1 MNIKNLEK
9 ALPASVFRQL
19 DLLVSK
25 YQMNTINRMSHF
37 LAQCAHESGNW
48 RVFEE
53 NLNYSAAGLLGTFP
67 RHFTQATAD
76 QYARKPQ
83 MIANRVYGNRMG
95 NGDEASGDGWKF
107 RGRGFIQLTGK
118 NNYTAF
124 NATVP
129 KDVIASPELV
139 AGEYALE
146 SAAWFWVTNKLNQL
160 SDTGTVQQVTQR
172 VNGGQHGITDRVEKH
187 ARYKALLSEP
197 LASESPAPLPSSPP
211 TQ

>member
-9 ALPASVFRQL
+9 TLPESVFRQL

-25 YQMNTINRMSHF
+25 YEMNTINRMSHF

-48 RVFEE
+48 RVTRE
-53 NLNYSAAGLLGTFP
+53 NLNYSAAGLLGVFP
-67 RHFTQATAD
+67 RYFTQATAA

-83 MIANRVYGNRMG
+83 MIASRVYANRMG

-124 NATVP
+124 NKTVP
-129 KDVIASPELV
+129 KDVIESPELV
-139 AGEYALE
+139 EGEYALE
-146 SAAWFWVTNKLNQL
+146 SAAWFWTTNNLNQL
-160 SDTGTVQQVTQR
+160 SDTGTVQQVTRR
-172 VNGGQHGITDRVEKH
+172 VNGGLNGIADRLEKF
-187 ARYKALLSEP
+187 AKYKALLSAPLTSESLEP
-197 LASESPAPLPSSPP
+197 LLPSPP
-211 TQ
+211 AQ